1 MQESKNIIGSNLKQ
15 IDSHVIK
22 PHEYDEIPELSED
35 WFKSADLY
43 EGTKLVRRGRPKVA
57 KPKKLKSFKL
67 AQEVI
72 EAILASGKGYNA
84 RVEAVLRQAFVK
96 GTPL

>member
-43 EGTKLVRRGRPKVA
+43 EGTIHKR
-57 KPKKLKSFKL
+57 S
-67 AQEVI
+67 
-72 EAILASGKGYNA
+72 
-84 RVEAVLRQAFVK
+84 
-96 GTPL
+96 